1 MSAIARQSIP
11 GIVKKRVLEGI
22 NQSVSMGH
30 ATASIDLRDLELEQ
44 LPGNDI
50 STLIEV
56 FSEWLQKAGYEID
69 WDGSDNLWIRF
80 DDL

>member
-1 MSAIARQSIP
+1 
-11 GIVKKRVLEGI
+11 
-22 NQSVSMGH
+22 MGH